1 MVKISIVIIFSP
13 QVEFVPD
20 FAEGFRKMQGK
31 PDNELR
37 GFVFQKLFLLVAGEV
52 REAQVFVF
60 LPASDTEI
68 TAVKISVYH
77 GSPHKIIDYKI
88 KYSHLENTGEKV
100 YRVSLGQS
108 LIITDVPADIEN
120 IKTMYN
126 HFLSS

>member
-1 MVKISIVIIFSP
+1 MVFSS

-20 FAEGFRKMQGK
+20 LAEGFRKMQGK

-37 GFVFQKLFLLVAGEV
+37 GLVFQKLFLLVAGEV
-52 REAQVFVF
+52 GEAQVFVF
-60 LPASDTEI
+60 LPASDTEVA
-68 TAVKISVYH
+68 TVKISVYH

-100 YRVSLGQS
+100 YRVFLGQA
-108 LIITDVPADIEN
+108 LIITDGPADIEN
-120 IKTMYN
+120 IKTMDN

>member
-1 MVKISIVIIFSP
+1 MVFTS
-13 QVEFVPD
+13 QVKFVPD
-20 FAEGFRKMQGK
+20 LAEGCCQMQSK

-37 GFVFQKLFLLVAGEV
+37 GSVFQNRFLLVAGEV

-88 KYSHLENTGEKV
+88 KYSHFGNSGDKIHC
-100 YRVSLGQS
+100 VSLRQA
-108 LIITDVPADIEN
+108 LIIADGPANVEN
-120 IKTMYN
+120 IKTMDD

>member
-1 MVKISIVIIFSP
+1 M
-13 QVEFVPD
+13 
-20 FAEGFRKMQGK
+20 AGK

-77 GSPHKIIDYKI
+77 GSPHKIIDGRLKL
-88 KYSHLENTGEKV
+88 LEILTPPNLAFAKSENKTKAKTTKNIFFM
-100 YRVSLGQS
+100 
-108 LIITDVPADIEN
+108 IISPYPR
-120 IKTMYN
+120 KK
-126 HFLSS
+126 